1 MQDRN
6 QYTQVDDFLAD
17 DSFKEW
23 ILKGADTHE
32 WEEWT
37 LENTERARLV
47 AEARIWLLSLGVP
60 EVSISNQE
68 VEKALQYTW
77 SKIEYTEVE
86 TSIYQKIKQSQVFR
100 YAAGIAVLILLGLV
114 WMQKAGL
121 FIQAGQSTL
130 AQASTALDESGFI
143 EQINHTT
150 KSQLIVLS
158 DGSSVLLQPD
168 SKLSYPKEFN
178 EEERVVLLE
187 GEGFF
192 EISKDPQKPF
202 KVFSKGMVTQVYG
215 TSFRVIAYP
224 NQKGVEVLVK
234 TGKVRLYS
242 ERNQTLDDAHQ
253 VELIANQ
260 AAQFDTDKDVFKK
273 WLLSDT
279 PNVEPEVG
287 VIAPIEAYNFEFK
300 DQSLKTI
307 FSTIEDAY
315 AVKIQFPEKEL
326 KDCFLTT
333 SLSDEPLPEK
343 LKIIC
348 ETLGNN
354 TSYEMNGPIIK
365 INSTGCN

>member
-1 MQDRN
+1 MQNRN
-6 QYTQVDDFLAD
+6 LYTQVDDFLAD

-23 ILKGADTHE
+23 IVNGVDTHD

-37 LENTERARLV
+37 LENTDRARLV
-47 AEARIWLLSLGVP
+47 SEARIWLISMGVP
-60 EVSISNQE
+60 EVSISDQA
-68 VEKALQYTW
+68 VERALQDTW
-77 SKIEYTEVE
+77 SKIEYTDVE

-100 YAAGIAVLILLGLV
+100 YAAGIVVLILLGLG
-114 WMQKAGL
+114 WIQKDGL
-121 FIQAGQSTL
+121 FMPAGQSMP
-130 AQASTALDESGFI
+130 SRGYSALNNSGFI
-143 EQINHTT
+143 EQINHTP
-150 KSQLIVLS
+150 KSQLIILS
-158 DGSSVLLQPD
+158 DGSSVLLQPK

-178 EEERVVLLE
+178 GGERVVLLE

-202 KVFSKGMVTQVYG
+202 KVYSKGMVTQVYG

-224 NQKGVEVLVK
+224 NQKGVDVLVK
-234 TGKVRLYS
+234 TGKVRLFT
-242 ERNQTLDDAHQ
+242 EKKQTSDNLHQ

-260 AAQFDTDKDVFKK
+260 AAQFDTDKEVFKK
-273 WLLSDT
+273 WLLRDA
-279 PNVEPEVG
+279 PKVLQEAG
-287 VIAPIEAYNFEFK
+287 VISPIEAFNFEFK
-300 DQSLKTI
+300 DQSLRSI

-315 AVKIQFPEKEL
+315 GVRIQFPEMVL

-354 TSYEMNGPIIK
+354 TSFEMNGPIIK